1 MISGSIHTNT
11 WHTNVFLG
19 YKRIKVR
26 FGTVHFQPWLEIEIL
41 VFQFLRGY
49 AMQQIYLKQGG
60 EAELV

>member
-11 WHTNVFLG
+11 WNTNVFLG

-41 VFQFLRGY
+41 VFQFLCGY
-49 AMQQIYLKQGG
+49 AMQ
-60 EAELV
+60 